1 MDGAMNENNKKIMRF
16 GRVTILLSLLTL
28 VSASLT
34 IIFDLNESEV
44 GLYTFK
50 PISTILIIIIAVL
63 ANKPPSNRYKRAII
77 AGLIFSLIGDVV
89 LILPGDVFLI
99 GLVSFLIAHLFY
111 IAAFVM
117 VGGFYR
123 TFWGTIPFLLVGIVL
138 GIVLWPDLGD
148 MKSPV
153 LAYMIIILIMAW
165 QALGQW
171 RQTGEIR
178 ALLAFLGAIL
188 FVISDLALAVNR
200 FATPIDMAALLVL
213 GTYYPAQW
221 LIALSAGQEHP

>member
-1 MDGAMNENNKKIMRF
+1 
-16 GRVTILLSLLTL
+16 
-28 VSASLT
+28 
-34 IIFDLNESEV
+34 
-44 GLYTFK
+44 
-50 PISTILIIIIAVL
+50 
-63 ANKPPSNRYKRAII
+63 
-77 AGLIFSLIGDVV
+77 
-89 LILPGDVFLI
+89 
-99 GLVSFLIAHLFY
+99 
-111 IAAFVM
+111 M